1 VPGGKREGGERRT
14 LIVGPLLLLGIFLLF
29 MSMREAAIVF
39 EKRGWGRLPLA
50 RMHWGAAVAMAAL
63 AAAFV
68 MRSAGYW

>member
-1 VPGGKREGGERRT
+1 
-14 LIVGPLLLLGIFLLF
+14 LLLGIFLLF